1 MRPPRDV
8 SGDWHQSDFHTL
20 VMTNNWRALAR
31 MARDRIVQANP
42 SDIDMILN
50 LWYVRLSSLA
60 RLRLFN
66 QVSAE
71 CDNLFVA
78 ISSVEPP
85 AAQTHV
91 FNNVLPFELEVLQAR
106 CTYWSGDPLGY
117 LDDVSILHR
126 RCKLKART
134 AKDQTDAEMWKERGA
149 RMCLVIASQLAEMK
163 DFTAAA
169 SLLEPLYK
177 TSSSPVLLS
186 AIARI
191 YLQAGNLY
199 SATRVFERV
208 AANPDTEPSL
218 KLSNSAML
226 ASANGDW
233 RASTELYAQ
242 LMLKDRDDIIAINNY
257 AVALLSQGR
266 LKEGIHVLETALQA
280 SPSAIT
286 TTEPY
291 LFNLSTLYELR
302 SGLAAHKKRDLLI
315 EVAKWSG
322 DGVRPACLKLPAA

>member
-1 MRPPRDV
+1 MCASPPLHASV
-8 SGDWHQSDFHTL
+8 SSTKFLPNATTYSSQSPQSSRLPRRHTSSI
-20 VMTNNWRALAR
+20 TSFPSSSRSSRRAARTGRATRLA
-31 MARDRIVQANP
+31 
-42 SDIDMILN
+42 
-50 LWYVRLSSLA
+50 
-60 RLRLFN
+60 
-66 QVSAE
+66 
-71 CDNLFVA
+71 
-78 ISSVEPP
+78 
-85 AAQTHV
+85 
-91 FNNVLPFELEVLQAR
+91 
-106 CTYWSGDPLGY
+106 
-117 LDDVSILHR
+117 
-126 RCKLKART
+126 T